1 MLDAASV
8 EPSGSD
14 VLSRL
19 QRAYVRRPGLLLAL
33 GGAEAV
39 LGAGLAGLA
48 ARGGRSAKVL
58 GSASALMLSDAAL
71 QAALWASVRSRRKH

>member
-33 GGAEAV
+33 GGAEAA

-48 ARGGRSAKVL
+48 ARGGRGAKVL

-71 QAALWASVRSRRKH
+71 QAALWASVRSRRKR